1 MMFLTDSQVAK
12 RYSVHRC
19 TVWRWMRE
27 GLFPKPIKII
37 GSSRWKLSD
46 LEKWEAT
53 R

>member
-27 GLFPKPIKII
+27 GLFPKTHQNYRLVP
-37 GSSRWKLSD
+37 
-46 LEKWEAT
+46 LEVV
-53 R
+53 